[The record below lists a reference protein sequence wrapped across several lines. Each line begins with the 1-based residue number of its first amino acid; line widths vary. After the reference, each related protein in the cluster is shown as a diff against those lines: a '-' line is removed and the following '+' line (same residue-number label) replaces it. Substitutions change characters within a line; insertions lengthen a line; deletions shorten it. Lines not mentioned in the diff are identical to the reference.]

1 VFCPSPTYP
10 IHQYCVILAGGD
22 LRSIPLV
29 QGQDFFENLLEA
41 MRQTWPKPRLLILNF
56 PHNPTTLCVDQ
67 SFFEKIVEFAR
78 EHELMVVHDLAYADL
93 VFDGYV
99 APSFLQVP
107 GAKEVGVEF
116 FTLSKSYNMP
126 GWRVGFCVG
135 NPDMVAALSRV
146 KSYLD
151 YGIFQPVQIAAIH
164 ALNGPQHYVEEI
176 RLRYEVRRNVLVDG
190 LNRAGWPMERPKATM
205 FLWAP
210 IPEEFRA
217 MGSLE
222 FCKFL
227 LQEAKVAVSP
237 GIGFGDYGDGF
248 VRFALIE
255 NEHRTRQAIRGIR
268 RALAA
273 GPPGKLDRA
282 AGSGA

>member
-1 VFCPSPTYP
+1 
-10 IHQYCVILAGGD
+10 
-22 LRSIPLV
+22 
-29 QGQDFFENLLEA
+29 
-41 MRQTWPKPRLLILNF
+41 
-56 PHNPTTLCVDQ
+56 
-67 SFFEKIVEFAR
+67 
-78 EHELMVVHDLAYADL
+78 
-93 VFDGYV
+93 
-99 APSFLQVP
+99 
-107 GAKEVGVEF
+107 
-116 FTLSKSYNMP
+116 MP

-135 NPDMVAALSRV
+135 NAEMVAALSRV

-176 RLRYEVRRNVLVDG
+176 RLRYEQRRNVLVDG

-210 IPEEFRA
+210 IPEEFRP

-222 FCKFL
+222 FSKFL

-237 GIGFGDYGDGF
+237 GVGFGDYGDEF

-268 RALAA
+268 KALAA
-273 GPPGKLDRA
+273 GPPGNLRHA